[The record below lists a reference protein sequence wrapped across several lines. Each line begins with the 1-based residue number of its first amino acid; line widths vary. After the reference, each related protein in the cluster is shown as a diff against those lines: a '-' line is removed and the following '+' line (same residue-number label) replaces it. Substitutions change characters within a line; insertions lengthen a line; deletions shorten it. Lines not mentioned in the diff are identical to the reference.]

1 MTGNC
6 FVSQV
11 ATSEIISNVASF
23 CAECYNEI
31 IKNET
36 IFYNMKNCCYLCETC
51 QEVLVEALDINCE
64 SISSEENSLFS

>member
-11 ATSEIISNVASF
+11 ATLEIISNVASF

-31 IKNET
+31 VKDET
-36 IFYNMKNCCYLCETC
+36 IFYDMKNCCYLCETC
-51 QEVLVEALDINCE
+51 QEVLSENLDINCE
-64 SISSEENSLFS
+64 SISSEGNSLFS